1 MDNENAFGPKM
12 SKIRRNFLGH
22 NGRFAIKMRTRQVDH
37 VVVLKKKF
45 TPSLLNISLRL
56 CV

>member
-12 SKIRRNFLGH
+12 SKISRNFLGH

-37 VVVLKKKF
+37 VVV
-45 TPSLLNISLRL
+45 
-56 CV
+56 